1 MEYVNRRIY
10 HKRLFLLS
18 YFPALLMLP
27 PPALL
32 MLPPPALL
40 MLPPPALLMLP
51 PPALL
56 MLPPCAAAKLVAA
69 IIYTASTVA
78 SNPIPMTAKFRLLFI
93 ETCLN
98 AFYINI
104 LYNLCIVGN
113 QNIMFQVYMS
123 KL

>member
-1 MEYVNRRIY
+1 MEYVNRRIS

-18 YFPALLMLP
+18 YF
-27 PPALL
+27 
-32 MLPPPALL
+32 
-40 MLPPPALLMLP
+40 PALLMLP

-93 ETCLN
+93 KTCLDS
-98 AFYINI
+98 FYINI
-104 LYNLCIVGN
+104 LYNLCISEN
-113 QNIMFQVYMS
+113 
-123 KL
+123 

>member
-18 YFPALLMLP
+18 YF
-27 PPALL
+27 PALL

-93 ETCLN
+93 KTCLDS
-98 AFYINI
+98 FYINI

-113 QNIMFQVYMS
+113 QNIMFQIYIRVNYGETDY

>member
-1 MEYVNRRIY
+1 
-10 HKRLFLLS
+10 
-18 YFPALLMLP
+18 MLP

-51 PPALL
+51 PPPPPALL

-69 IIYTASTVA
+69 IIYTASTVD

-93 ETCLN
+93 KTCLDS
-98 AFYINI
+98 FYINI

-113 QNIMFQVYMS
+113 QNKEYDILDYHF
-123 KL
+123 LL